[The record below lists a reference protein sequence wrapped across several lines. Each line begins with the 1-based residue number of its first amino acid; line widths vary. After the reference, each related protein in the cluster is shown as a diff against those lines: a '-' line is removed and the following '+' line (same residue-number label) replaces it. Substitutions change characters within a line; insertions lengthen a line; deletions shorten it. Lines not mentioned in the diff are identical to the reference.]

1 MNQLAEAAKAFYNMS
16 LAHEIT
22 VDSEFRLEKYEPQ
35 EKRYVSVMIDYGELF
50 DFKDDIKSW

>member
-1 MNQLAEAAKAFYNMS
+1 MLASPPKFVSMNQLAEAAKAFYNMS

-35 EKRYVSVMIDYGELF
+35 EKRYVL
-50 DFKDDIKSW
+50 